1 MKNSK
6 PLLAFLVVALLGA
19 AIFIFLS
26 RQTEPSLAGQIAD
39 GIETAVSTNAT
50 QINLADLT
58 DFAWDNLYIFAPYTT
73 PEQINAALGFTW
85 PEAASADITL
95 HDDITLL
102 IFVQNGRIVDHVE
115 FPRAQGD
122 FAAAAAA
129 QPYTPERA
137 IFDIA
142 GTNGIQLMP
151 TTLGR

>member
-6 PLLAFLVVALLGA
+6 PLLAFIVVALLGA

-26 RQTEPSLAGQIAD
+26 SQRELGLAGQIAD

-73 PEQINAALGFTW
+73 PEQINVALGFTW
-85 PEAASADITL
+85 PDAESSDIAM

-102 IFVQNGRIVDHVE
+102 VFVENGRVVDHVE

-129 QPYTPERA
+129 QPYPPEQA
-137 IFDIA
+137 VFVLDNS
-142 GTNGIQLMP
+142 NGIQLMP